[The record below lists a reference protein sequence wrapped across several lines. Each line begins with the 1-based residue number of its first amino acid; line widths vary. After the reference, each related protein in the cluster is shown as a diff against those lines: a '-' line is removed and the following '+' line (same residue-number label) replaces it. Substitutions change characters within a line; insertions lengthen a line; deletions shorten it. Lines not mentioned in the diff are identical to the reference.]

1 MRVISR
7 KILRDYCQSHGD
19 ACDALYDWY
28 KVASKARWQN
38 LTEVQATYKTAEAVG
53 NFTVFNIK
61 GNRYRLIVD
70 IIYEQQRIYIKYV
83 LTHAQYAVRPR
94 ADERRKGTRTERING
109 KMTLTINPESYAQL
123 LAKYQPKVI
132 ETEAENDRA
141 IELAQELE
149 HKANR
154 SVEEDAILE
163 LLVTLIEKFE
173 DANYPIPEGTPHSM
187 LLHLMEA
194 SGIKQENLVGVI
206 GSRGVVSEVVNG
218 KRSISKA
225 QAKAL
230 AEFFSVDVG
239 LFI

>member
-1 MRVISR
+1 
-7 KILRDYCQSHGD
+7 
-19 ACDALYDWY
+19 
-28 KVASKARWQN
+28 
-38 LTEVQATYKTAEAVG
+38 
-53 NFTVFNIK
+53 
-61 GNRYRLIVD
+61 
-70 IIYEQQRIYIKYV
+70 
-83 LTHAQYAVRPR
+83 
-94 ADERRKGTRTERING
+94 
-109 KMTLTINPESYAQL
+109 MTLTINPSDYAQL

-149 HKANR
+149 HKAER
-154 SVEEDAILE
+154 TPEEDAILE

-173 DANYPIPEGTPHSM
+173 EESYAIPNGTPYSM
-187 LLHLMEA
+187 LLHLME
-194 SGIKQENLVGVI
+194 SNDIKQENLVGVI

>member
-1 MRVISR
+1 M
-7 KILRDYCQSHGD
+7 
-19 ACDALYDWY
+19 
-28 KVASKARWQN
+28 
-38 LTEVQATYKTAEAVG
+38 T
-53 NFTVFNIK
+53 
-61 GNRYRLIVD
+61 
-70 IIYEQQRIYIKYV
+70 
-83 LTHAQYAVRPR
+83 
-94 ADERRKGTRTERING
+94 RING
-109 KMTLTINPESYAQL
+109 KMTLTINPSDYAQL
-123 LAKYQPKVI
+123 LVKYQPKVI

-149 HKANR
+149 HKADR
-154 SVEEDAILE
+154 SLEEDAILE

-173 DANYPIPEGTPHSM
+173 DENYSIPEGTPHFM

-194 SGIKQENLVGVI
+194 GGIKQENLVGVI

-230 AEFFSVDVG
+230 ADFFSVDVG

>member
-1 MRVISR
+1 
-7 KILRDYCQSHGD
+7 
-19 ACDALYDWY
+19 
-28 KVASKARWQN
+28 
-38 LTEVQATYKTAEAVG
+38 
-53 NFTVFNIK
+53 
-61 GNRYRLIVD
+61 
-70 IIYEQQRIYIKYV
+70 
-83 LTHAQYAVRPR
+83 
-94 ADERRKGTRTERING
+94 
-109 KMTLTINPESYAQL
+109 MTLTINPSDYAQL
-123 LAKYQPKVI
+123 LAKYQLKVI
-132 ETEAENDRA
+132 ETEAENNRA

-154 SVEEDAILE
+154 SSEEDAILE

-173 DANYPIPEGTPHSM
+173 DENYPIPEGTPHSM

-194 SGIKQENLVGVI
+194 SGIKQENLINVI

>member
-1 MRVISR
+1 
-7 KILRDYCQSHGD
+7 
-19 ACDALYDWY
+19 
-28 KVASKARWQN
+28 
-38 LTEVQATYKTAEAVG
+38 
-53 NFTVFNIK
+53 
-61 GNRYRLIVD
+61 
-70 IIYEQQRIYIKYV
+70 
-83 LTHAQYAVRPR
+83 
-94 ADERRKGTRTERING
+94 
-109 KMTLTINPESYAQL
+109 MTLTINPESYSQL
-123 LAKYQPKVI
+123 LALYLPKVI
-132 ETEAENDRA
+132 ETEAENDLA
-141 IELAQELE
+141 IESATELE

-154 SVEEDAILE
+154 TIEEDAILE

-173 DANYPIPEGTPHSM
+173 DENYPIPSGTPHSM

>member
-1 MRVISR
+1 
-7 KILRDYCQSHGD
+7 
-19 ACDALYDWY
+19 
-28 KVASKARWQN
+28 
-38 LTEVQATYKTAEAVG
+38 
-53 NFTVFNIK
+53 
-61 GNRYRLIVD
+61 
-70 IIYEQQRIYIKYV
+70 
-83 LTHAQYAVRPR
+83 
-94 ADERRKGTRTERING
+94 
-109 KMTLTINPESYAQL
+109 MTLTINPSDYAQL

-141 IELAQELE
+141 IKLAQELE
-149 HKANR
+149 YKVNR
-154 SVEEDAILE
+154 SNEEDAILE

-173 DANYPIPEGTPHSM
+173 NENYPLDEGTPHSM
-187 LLHLMEA
+187 LLHLME
-194 SGIKQENLVGVI
+194 SNNIKQENLVSVI

>member
-1 MRVISR
+1 
-7 KILRDYCQSHGD
+7 
-19 ACDALYDWY
+19 
-28 KVASKARWQN
+28 
-38 LTEVQATYKTAEAVG
+38 
-53 NFTVFNIK
+53 
-61 GNRYRLIVD
+61 
-70 IIYEQQRIYIKYV
+70 
-83 LTHAQYAVRPR
+83 
-94 ADERRKGTRTERING
+94 
-109 KMTLTINPESYAQL
+109 MTLTINPSDYAQL

-154 SVEEDAILE
+154 SYEEDAILE

-173 DANYPIPEGTPHSM
+173 DENYPISKGTPHSM
-187 LLHLMEA
+187 LLHLME
-194 SGIKQENLVGVI
+194 SNKIKQENLVGVI

>member
-1 MRVISR
+1 
-7 KILRDYCQSHGD
+7 
-19 ACDALYDWY
+19 
-28 KVASKARWQN
+28 
-38 LTEVQATYKTAEAVG
+38 
-53 NFTVFNIK
+53 
-61 GNRYRLIVD
+61 
-70 IIYEQQRIYIKYV
+70 
-83 LTHAQYAVRPR
+83 
-94 ADERRKGTRTERING
+94 
-109 KMTLTINPESYAQL
+109 MTLTINPSDYAQL

-132 ETEAENDRA
+132 ETELENERA
-141 IELAQELE
+141 LELAQELE

-154 SVEEDAILE
+154 SNEEDAILE

-173 DANYPIPEGTPHSM
+173 NEQYLIPQGTPHSM
-187 LLHLMEA
+187 LLHLIE
-194 SGIKQENLVGVI
+194 SNDIKQENLVGVI

>member
-1 MRVISR
+1 M
-7 KILRDYCQSHGD
+7 
-19 ACDALYDWY
+19 
-28 KVASKARWQN
+28 
-38 LTEVQATYKTAEAVG
+38 T
-53 NFTVFNIK
+53 
-61 GNRYRLIVD
+61 
-70 IIYEQQRIYIKYV
+70 
-83 LTHAQYAVRPR
+83 
-94 ADERRKGTRTERING
+94 RING
-109 KMTLTINPESYAQL
+109 KMTLTINPSDYAQL
-123 LAKYQPKVI
+123 LVKYQPKVI

-149 HKANR
+149 HKADR
-154 SVEEDAILE
+154 SLEEDAILE

-173 DANYPIPEGTPHSM
+173 DENYPIPEGTPHSM

-194 SGIKQENLVGVI
+194 GGIKQENLVGVI

-230 AEFFSVDVG
+230 ADFFSVDVG